1 MNINKWLIHK
11 LGGYAKEDILP
22 PPTYTIENSKIEK
35 LCVYFVDR
43 YGEIP
48 EKMIIEEL
56 AYNFIPE
63 IKSRMKITKKYGH
76 NRKISYRAEILVVN
90 KEE

>member
-22 PPTYTIENSKIEK
+22 SPTYTIENPKIEK
-35 LCVYFVDR
+35 LCAYYVDR

-48 EKMIIEEL
+48 EKAIIEKL
-56 AYNFIPE
+56 TYNFIPE
-63 IKSRMKITKKYGH
+63 IKSRMKITKKYGY
-76 NRKISYRAEILVVN
+76 NREISYRAEILVVN